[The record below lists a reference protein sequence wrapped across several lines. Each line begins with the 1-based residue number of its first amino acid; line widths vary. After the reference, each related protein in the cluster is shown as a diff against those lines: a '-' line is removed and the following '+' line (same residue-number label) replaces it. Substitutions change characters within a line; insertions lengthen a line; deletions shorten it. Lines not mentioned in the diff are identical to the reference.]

1 MCNINSNPLKLF
13 EGKIREKMAV
23 LKDLTRFPLTL
34 KKPIILKKMKILRK
48 VNRKWE
54 EIRRR
59 QRRVVSGA

>member
-1 MCNINSNPLKLF
+1 
-13 EGKIREKMAV
+13 MAV